1 MHRGLK
7 LPTTAGDKPIDCC
20 MDYKRMYPKLY
31 YSTVHSDPYSELQV
45 QPRNAGIFSGPPR
58 PTFRRFG
65 FKLSRGL
72 LMGSGLRVQ
81 YFKGLGLKGLGL
93 QVMSLGF
100 GVSRVMS

>member
-1 MHRGLK
+1 M
-7 LPTTAGDKPIDCC
+7 
-20 MDYKRMYPKLY
+20 
-31 YSTVHSDPYSELQV
+31 
-45 QPRNAGIFSGPPR
+45 QPRNAGIFSNPPR

-65 FKLSRGL
+65 FKQLSRGL

-81 YFKGLGLKGLGL
+81 YFKGLGLKGLGS